1 MKVAIHQPHYF
12 PWLGYLNKMASVD
25 EFIILDE
32 VQLSDN
38 SNMCRNRFL
47 TKTGKERYLT
57 VSFEKKDY
65 MKKRFCDVKLN
76 TQVNWQRDHKNF
88 LFDTYGKLVGFNE
101 VWSEIKHIFEKRYE
115 TAYEVSMDSILVLR
129 ELFDIRTPLIYQST
143 IDYCKQTRKND
154 LVLSLC
160 EALHAQIYLS
170 GNGAKKYMQVDSFLK
185 KGINVEFQE
194 FSHPCYPQAFSS
206 VFIPNLSSLDLLFNC
221 GIEASRHIFWCSIEN
236 K

>member
-12 PWLGYLNKMASVD
+12 PWLGYLNKMADVD
-25 EFIILDE
+25 EFIILNE

-38 SNMCRNRFL
+38 TNMCRNRFL
-47 TKTGKERYLT
+47 TKTGKEKYLT

-88 LFDTYGKLVGFNE
+88 LIDTYGKLVGFNE
-101 VWSEIKHIFEKRYE
+101 VWPEIKHIFEKSYE
-115 TAYEVSMDSILVLR
+115 TVFA
-129 ELFDIRTPLIYQST
+129 IRTPLIYQST
-143 IDYCKQTRKND
+143 IDYCKETRKND

-160 EALHAQIYLS
+160 EAVNAQIYLS
-170 GNGAKKYMQVDSFLK
+170 GNGARKYMQVDAFVK
-185 KGINVEFQE
+185 KGIRVEFQE
-194 FSHPCYPQAFSS
+194 FSHPSYPQAFSS

-221 GIEASRHIFWCSIEN
+221 GIKTSRDIFWNNFKN

>member
-32 VQLSDN
+32 VQLSD
-38 SNMCRNRFL
+38 STNMCRNRFL
-47 TKTGKERYLT
+47 TKSGKERYLT

-76 TQVNWQRDHKNF
+76 KEVNWQQDHKNF
-88 LFDTYGKLVGFNE
+88 LIDTYGKLPSFDE
-101 VWSEIKHIFEKRYE
+101 VWQEISHIFEESYE
-115 TAYEVSMDSILVLR
+115 TVYEVSMDSIFALR
-129 ELFDIRTPLIYQST
+129 KLLDIRTPLMYQSA
-143 IDYCKQTRKND
+143 IDYCKEAKKND

-160 EALHAQIYLS
+160 EAVHAKSYLS
-170 GNGAKKYMQVDSFLK
+170 GNGARNYMQVDSFVK
-185 KGINVEFQE
+185 KGIIVEFQE

-221 GIEASRHIFWCSIEN
+221 GIEMSRYIFWNNIR
-236 K
+236 KQ